1 VVIHIYASGV
11 SILEPLCGIL
21 FLSKATTDENNF
33 YLLRIDDF
41 GLIWLSN
48 LLTTSVSDEGYSK
61 GGL

>member
-1 VVIHIYASGV
+1 MYN
-11 SILEPLCGIL
+11 
-21 FLSKATTDENNF
+21 DENNF